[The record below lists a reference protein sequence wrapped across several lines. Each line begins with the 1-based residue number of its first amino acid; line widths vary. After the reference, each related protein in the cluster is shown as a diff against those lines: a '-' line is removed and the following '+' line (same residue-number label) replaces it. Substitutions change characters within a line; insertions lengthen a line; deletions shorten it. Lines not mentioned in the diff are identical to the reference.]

1 MESLSPIIKWFNRL
15 NYEVVEKGFH
25 SAKIIVFVEGF
36 DPENIIIRAKDKYIY
51 VYASDDNGE
60 TYSMTCRLWFRITKI
75 KKTIKNGILTLELK
89 GARLFWII

>member
-36 DPENIIIRAKDKYIY
+36 DPENIIVRAKDRYLH
-51 VYASDDNGE
+51 VYAMNDGE
-60 TYSMTCRLWFRITKI
+60 TYSMTCKLWFKITKI

-89 GARLFWII
+89 GARLFWFI